1 MVWFYA
7 DENFDFPVT
16 QRLRTLGHDVL
27 TVQEAGEQGGNDAR
41 VLAYATAAGRIVLTF
56 DRRDFERLH
65 RADPAHAGIVE
76 LYLGPRCGCP
86 GRPNQSGSH
95 CIRLGGRLSHSRQ
108 PALFALITP
117 RQVRVPPLSCGIWVL
132 GVTDVLDWGGGWPG
146 SHDRIS

>member
-65 RADPAHAGIVE
+65 RADPAHAGIVSCTWDPDADA
-76 LYLGPRCGCP
+76 LAARI
-86 GRPNQSGSH
+86 NQVVTASGSVAGCH
-95 CIRLGGRLSHSRQ
+95 IRVNRPSS
-108 PALFALITP
+108 P
-117 RQVRVPPLSCGIWVL
+117 
-132 GVTDVLDWGGGWPG
+132 
-146 SHDRIS
+146 